1 MPSYTLRNIKTKE
14 ETDVFCSYPEFKELL
29 ELDSSLIQKLSTP
42 KIIAG
47 RSGAIKVPEGFK
59 DLRKRIKSKSGEGNT
74 INT

>member
-14 ETDVFCSYPEFKELL
+14 ETDVFCSYPELKELL

-47 RSGAIKVPEGFK
+47 RSGSIRVPDGFN
-59 DLRKRIKSKSGEGNT
+59 DLKKRIKSKSGEGNT

>member
-14 ETDVFCSYPEFKELL
+14 ETDVFCSYPELKELL

-74 INT
+74 INI